1 MEAKLALRK
10 SPLVQSVSLHVGLVL
25 VFFIFSNVLH
35 FFQKPRVENIPIEVI
50 ENPVVAPPTLSLNP
64 PLAEK
69 PALPPPAPESRAVF
83 GASRKSITAAESES
97 LAMSV
102 KQGNTVAKEEDH
114 LKLEDSD
121 ADQLPIPADQFL
133 VTSMPRLKINPQI
146 PYPPEARKAGLE
158 GVVIMD
164 LLIDETGR
172 VRKLE
177 LISGPGG
184 GLDEAAVNYFSHA
197 LFVPARI
204 QDQAVPVRIR
214 FRHRFELRF

>member
-1 MEAKLALRK
+1 MEAKLVLRQ
-10 SPLVQSVSLHVGLVL
+10 SPFFQSISLHAGLVL
-25 VFFIFSNVLH
+25 AFFLFSFVFN
-35 FFQKPRVENIPIEVI
+35 FFQRPRVENIPLEVI
-50 ENPVVAPPTLSLNP
+50 ENPVVAPPTLSLKP
-64 PLAEK
+64 PAAEK
-69 PALPPPAPESRAVF
+69 PVPPPPAPESRAVF
-83 GASRKSITAAESES
+83 GASRKSLTASDSES
-97 LAMSV
+97 SAISV
-102 KQGNTVAKEEDH
+102 KQGNTVAKEEDN

-133 VTSMPRLKINPQI
+133 VTSMPRLSVNPQI

-158 GVVIMD
+158 GVVVMD

-172 VRKLE
+172 VRKVD

-184 GLDEAAVNYFSHA
+184 GLDEAAVNYFSQA
-197 LFVPARI
+197 RFVPAKI